1 MRENFRRSFYHSH
14 LRSVS
19 LILGSGDP
27 SYTAI
32 ASFCLPGN
40 GGFDT
45 TVSPAFVS
53 GKAVALVAPFLR
65 RLLLRFNPESSS
77 RSTLLVFLC
86 PIDSRSENL
95 LILDRSK
102 MIDVLLIVDRVF
114 SRSIVSSVL
123 GSTVEL
129 NRALF

>member
-1 MRENFRRSFYHSH
+1 MQEGLRENFRRSFYHSH

-19 LILGSGDP
+19 LILESGDP

-65 RLLLRFNPESSS
+65 RLLLRSSFFEIYSFIGFGLHGGVESRFVLNPAEAVV
-77 RSTLLVFLC
+77 VFWR
-86 PIDSRSENL
+86 ISD
-95 LILDRSK
+95 
-102 MIDVLLIVDRVF
+102 
-114 SRSIVSSVL
+114 
-123 GSTVEL
+123 
-129 NRALF
+129 